1 VEGSFSLE
9 SALCRMFR
17 TDISPGSERH
27 PLDETLARYGRS
39 LASADS
45 SRGADSVP
53 QRRLPDLPPPIAAR
67 LFHERLHWWQLC
79 SYPLLQWR
87 FLLVMQQLRGHVR
100 ARGGNHHLI
109 GGTWEFDE
117 PGHSD
122 NLRVACKVADEEIFW
137 NALQPNMIVSS
148 DRINHPQLTYQVF
161 FFLPSPGANG
171 GQRPCYGAALG
182 FEGRRDIAFVAF
194 TALALLESA
203 AYVSQLLFEGKEP
216 SAPESLDDHAS
227 RTYLGVW
234 EYWRR
239 LHGKRY
245 RSTRELCLGFLAAV
259 DLAAMADLPDAST
272 AESWDIEHF
281 FERVSI
287 PYRFGKL
294 AYRLQGSPPLSC
306 HDDDWLTAV
315 REFQTSAARRY
326 GWPSVEEVARS
337 QVVFLTKAML
347 YNCVFATAPART
359 EEELVE
365 SLLRQPAEQI
375 ANELDPLRPAWKLIE
390 RADADTFVIGQALLQ
405 KMTNA
410 LMLRIK
416 QPSILPV
423 SYAYASELARLLS
436 LPIVLYEG
444 EYYLDEID
452 QPSMAV
458 ASSEVFVGGPL
469 VAARDAI
476 YLMALMPLRAGEERC
491 GFLKTL
497 TDCHYQKLGFGCPHR
512 PLTDDERALRRG
524 HQLADWCHW
533 TYLALQT
540 RIASQETRERW
551 LRLWSL
557 PARSH
562 RD

>member
-1 VEGSFSLE
+1 MEGSFSLE

-17 TDISPGSERH
+17 TDISPSSERH
-27 PLDETLARYGRS
+27 PRDETLRRYARS
-39 LASADS
+39 MAFADAR
-45 SRGADSVP
+45 RGADSIP
-53 QRRLPDLPPPIAAR
+53 QGRLPDLPSPSAAR
-67 LFHERLHWWQLC
+67 LFHERLHWWQLS
-79 SYPLLQWR
+79 SYPLLQRR
-87 FLLVMQQLRGHVR
+87 FLLALQQLRGHVR

-117 PGHSD
+117 PANSE
-122 NLRVACKVADEEIFW
+122 NLRVACKVTDEEIYW
-137 NALQPNMIVSS
+137 NALQHDMIVSS
-148 DRINHPQLTYQVF
+148 DRISDPQLTYQVL

-182 FEGRRDIAFVAF
+182 FEGSREIAFVAF
-194 TALALLESA
+194 TLQALLESA

-216 SAPESLDDHAS
+216 PVPESLDDHAS

-245 RSTRELCLGFLAAV
+245 RSTRELCIAFLAAV
-259 DLAAMADLPDAST
+259 DLAAMADVPDAST
-272 AESWDIEHF
+272 TESLDVEYF

-306 HDDDWLTAV
+306 HDDDLLGAV
-315 REFQTSAARRY
+315 KEFQASACRRY
-326 GWPSVEEVARS
+326 GWPSIEDVARA

-347 YNCVFATAPART
+347 YNCVFAAAPART

-375 ANELDPLRPAWKLIE
+375 ANDLEQLRPAWKLIE
-390 RADADTFVIGQALLQ
+390 RADTETFVIGQALLEA
-405 KMTNA
+405 MTNA
-410 LMLRIK
+410 LMLRVE
-416 QPSILPV
+416 QPSIVPV
-423 SYAYASELARLLS
+423 SHAYARELARLLS

-444 EYYLDEID
+444 EYYLDKIE
-452 QPSMAV
+452 QPSVVV
-458 ASSEVFVGGPL
+458 ASSEVFVVGPL

-476 YLMALMPLRAGEERC
+476 YLHALMPLRTGEERC
-491 GFLKTL
+491 GFVKTF
-497 TDCHYQKLGFGCPHR
+497 TDCHYQKLGFGCPYQ
-512 PLTDDERALRRG
+512 PLTDDEQALRQE
-524 HQLADWCHW
+524 HELADWCHW

-540 RIASQETRERW
+540 GIASHETREQWR
-551 LRLWSL
+551 RVWSL
-557 PARSH
+557 SAR
-562 RD
+562 